1 MVGRCSH
8 LDNSLYIPSPFL
20 LHPLIATPNILE
32 YPLLPPFPFH
42 LSPSPCE
49 TQVTGSLIMRLKQP
63 GDTGSGGPREGWQ
76 SLHPSFQ
83 TSVTCPIVLHICWH
97 MCVCVCIC
105 LCECML
111 VSLTLP
117 YLQSITVF
125 IS

>member
-1 MVGRCSH
+1 MLPPRQFS
-8 LDNSLYIPSPFL
+8 
-20 LHPLIATPNILE
+20 LHPFSLPASSSYCYPQYFRISPVAT
-32 YPLLPPFPFH
+32 FPFH